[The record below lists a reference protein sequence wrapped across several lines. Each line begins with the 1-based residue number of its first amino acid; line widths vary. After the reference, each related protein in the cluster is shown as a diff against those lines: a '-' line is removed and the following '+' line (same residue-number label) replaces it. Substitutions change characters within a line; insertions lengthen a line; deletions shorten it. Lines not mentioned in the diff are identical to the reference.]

1 MTAMSGL
8 IKDAAEACRHQ
19 TDHGNLL
26 PSSKEGFHT
35 KFNLIK
41 TKTSNENRIGD
52 LKAKLFEFLTL
63 EKTANTSATTA
74 EEQKLYLHLPCIN

>member
-1 MTAMSGL
+1 
-8 IKDAAEACRHQ
+8 
-19 TDHGNLL
+19 
-26 PSSKEGFHT
+26 
-35 KFNLIK
+35 LIK